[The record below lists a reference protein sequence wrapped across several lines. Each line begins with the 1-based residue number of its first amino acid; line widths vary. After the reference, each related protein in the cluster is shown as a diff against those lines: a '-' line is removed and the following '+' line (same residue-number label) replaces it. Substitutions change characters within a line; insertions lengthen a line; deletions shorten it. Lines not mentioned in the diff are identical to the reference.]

1 MAADTSSTEFQ
12 IAFLR
17 AVIKHRPIGLSKHFS
32 MLGMQKMLL
41 NELGRS
47 IDADTLWATMDEW
60 YNMKEM
66 DHLVRV
72 PLLCKLYR
80 NVHVC
85 LSKAVEMSNA
95 RSTSSSGSSQPE
107 QLLGFD
113 LESTAQRTADHD
125 LSDIMYQRR
134 FRQSA
139 SPDHRGDTPAVSVV
153 SEKDD
158 GEGDSPLT
166 DPGSPLTEAEGS
178 EGEAID
184 ESAENQDAEAEAE
197 EEDEEEGESERPAKK
212 VKKTTRPARGRN
224 TAKKEKEDTGT
235 SKLSGAAAISAK
247 KKAERLAGEEAA
259 APPSK
264 RRKR

>member
-1 MAADTSSTEFQ
+1 
-12 IAFLR
+12 
-17 AVIKHRPIGLSKHFS
+17 
-32 MLGMQKMLL
+32 MLL

-47 IDADTLWATMDEW
+47 IDADTLWATMEEW

-85 LSKAVEMSNA
+85 LSKAVEMSNT

-178 EGEAID
+178 EGEALD

-197 EEDEEEGESERPAKK
+197 EEDEEGESERPAKK

-259 APPSK
+259 AAPPSK

>member
-1 MAADTSSTEFQ
+1 
-12 IAFLR
+12 
-17 AVIKHRPIGLSKHFS
+17 
-32 MLGMQKMLL
+32 
-41 NELGRS
+41 
-47 IDADTLWATMDEW
+47 
-60 YNMKEM
+60 
-66 DHLVRV
+66 
-72 PLLCKLYR
+72 
-80 NVHVC
+80 
-85 LSKAVEMSNA
+85 MSNT

-139 SPDHRGDTPAVSVV
+139 SPDHHGDTPAVSVV
-153 SEKDD
+153 SEKGD

-178 EGEAID
+178 EGEAVD
-184 ESAENQDAEAEAE
+184 EGGENEDAEAEAE
-197 EEDEEEGESERPAKK
+197 EEDEEGETERPTKK
-212 VKKTTRPARGRN
+212 GKKTTRPVRGRN
-224 TAKKEKEDTGT
+224 TAKREKEDTGT
-235 SKLSGAAAISAK
+235 PKLSGAAAISAK

-259 APPSK
+259 AAPPSK